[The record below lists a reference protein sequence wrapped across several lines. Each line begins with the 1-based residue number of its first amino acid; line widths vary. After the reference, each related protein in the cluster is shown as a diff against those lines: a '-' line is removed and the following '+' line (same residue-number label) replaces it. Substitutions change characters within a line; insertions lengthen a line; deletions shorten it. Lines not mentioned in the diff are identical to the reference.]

1 MSKKSFLLTFIVAL
15 FISANMYSQKRG
27 DRKKIKALKVS
38 YITEKLNLTEQEATK
53 FWPIYNK
60 FEKERYHIYHEKNR
74 TLKKKIEAA
83 GGIDNITESQA
94 KEFAKEMLASE
105 KAEYEA
111 HVRFQKN
118 LSKVISYKKIVKLDA
133 VERDFNRRLFRRYK
147 NQKVR
152 KLKKENK

>member
-1 MSKKSFLLTFIVAL
+1 MNKKTFLITLFLAF
-15 FISANMYSQKRG
+15 FISANLFSQKRG

-38 YITEKLNLTEQEATK
+38 YITEQLGLTENEAVK
-53 FWPIYNK
+53 FWPVYNA

-74 TLKKKIEAA
+74 SLKKRIEAA
-83 GGIDNITESQA
+83 GGIDNLSEKEA

-111 HVRFQKN
+111 EVKFHNN
-118 LSKVISYKKIVKLDA
+118 LSKIISYKKIVKLDA
-133 VERDFNRRLFRRYK
+133 VEREFNRRLFRRYK
-147 NQKVR
+147 NQKVK

>member
-1 MSKKSFLLTFIVAL
+1 MNKKTFLITL
-15 FISANMYSQKRG
+15 FLAFFVSANLFSQRG

-38 YITEKLNLTEQEATK
+38 YITEQLGLTENEAAK
-53 FWPIYNK
+53 FWPVYNA

-74 TLKKKIEAA
+74 SLKKRIEAA
-83 GGIDNITESQA
+83 GGIDNLSEKEA

-111 HVRFQKN
+111 EVKFHNN
-118 LSKVISYKKIVKLDA
+118 LSKIISYKKIVKLDA
-133 VERDFNRRLFRRYK
+133 VEREFNRRLFRRYK

>member
-15 FISANMYSQKRG
+15 FISANLYSQKRG

-38 YITEKLNLTEQEATK
+38 YITEQLGLTENEAAK
-53 FWPIYNK
+53 FWPVYNA

-74 TLKKKIEAA
+74 SLKKRIEAA
-83 GGIDNITESQA
+83 GGIDNLSEKQA

-105 KAEYEA
+105 KAEYDAEVKF
-111 HVRFQKN
+111 HN
-118 LSKVISYKKIVKLDA
+118 SLSKIISYKKIVKLDA
-133 VERDFNRRLFRRYK
+133 VEREFNRRLFRRYK